1 MVEEG
6 ENDMAVVVVLVAKE
20 KVEAAEPLPPTEL
33 VIQPTGAAS
42 LVEEDAALATATV
55 VVAAKFTDDDDDDF
69 FVGVG
74 VRISP
79 DTVGEE
85 DNCGVVVLL
94 IGLAT
99 CIGIARCCWLLPL
112 LLLLL
117 LANKSNAPLVVT
129 LLLVLIVLLHELLT
143 LA

>member
-1 MVEEG
+1 MV
-6 ENDMAVVVVLVAKE
+6 AVVVLVAKE

-33 VIQPTGAAS
+33 VTQPTAAAS
-42 LVEEDAALATATV
+42 LVDEDAALAAAATTV

-69 FVGVG
+69 VVGVG

-85 DNCGVVVLL
+85 DNCVVVVLL

-99 CIGIARCCWLLPL
+99 CIGIARCCWLPLPL

-129 LLLVLIVLLHELLT
+129 LLFVLEVLLDELLT